1 MAEQAGETAQRA
13 AEAMEQALLK
23 ATQSVERELA
33 RIAERRPRHA
43 KLEDL
48 DRMARLA
55 HRPAAPRCGPQFD
68 EPGYGGDCARGP
80 AGSAVPVTG
89 FHEIRLPLAASMG
102 AVGGRSG

>member
-33 RIAERRPRHA
+33 RIMRGGE
-43 KLEDL
+43 EDL